1 MAKAKKKNTKKKTE
15 TDGEGEGGKPNKI
28 VGLIGSV
35 IGPVILGAS
44 TFGVVYLIPSNA
56 VHGPEVVE
64 TEAHDEKPDYTVK
77 APVDLEYVALD
88 EITISARGGN
98 RVLRIALTL
107 EVPSGGSERIDPGDP
122 RLRDAFMGYLRA
134 IEASQLDEA
143 SFLAQLRAQLLRRAQ
158 LVVGQQNVH
167 GVLVTDFL
175 VR

>member
-1 MAKAKKKNTKKKTE
+1 MAKAKKKKTKKKTE

-77 APVDLEYVALD
+77 ARNLMKRVFSRNCAL
-88 EITISARGGN
+88 
-98 RVLRIALTL
+98 
-107 EVPSGGSERIDPGDP
+107 
-122 RLRDAFMGYLRA
+122 
-134 IEASQLDEA
+134 
-143 SFLAQLRAQLLRRAQ
+143 SFY
-158 LVVGQQNVH
+158 
-167 GVLVTDFL
+167 GV
-175 VR
+175 RN